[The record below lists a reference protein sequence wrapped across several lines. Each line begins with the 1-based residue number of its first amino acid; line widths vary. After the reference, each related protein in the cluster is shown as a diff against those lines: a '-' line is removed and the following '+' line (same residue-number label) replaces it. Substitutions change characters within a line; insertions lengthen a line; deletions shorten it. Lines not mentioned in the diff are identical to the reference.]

1 MSVRD
6 ARSVTTRPSPGG
18 RPDHGAAVREMFDDI
33 SPRYD
38 LLNRVLSGGVDLWW
52 RRRTAKAVARL
63 APPGPV
69 LDSAAGTLDLTRA
82 LVKHRGGAIHAADFS
97 RAMLARGR
105 PKFGRHASPP
115 PLLVADAMALPY
127 RTGAL
132 SAVSLAFGIRNVA
145 DVGAGL
151 REMARVLRPGG
162 LAAILEFSLPTVP
175 VLGPLY
181 RWYLTRVI
189 PVIGRVVTGRRL
201 DAYGYLAASIRAFP
215 APDAFAALCRANGF
229 HTVER
234 RTLTLGICSLWLCRR

>member
-1 MSVRD
+1 
-6 ARSVTTRPSPGG
+6 
-18 RPDHGAAVREMFDDI
+18 MFDDL

-52 RRRTAKAVARL
+52 RRRTARAVARL

-82 LVKHRGGAIHAADFS
+82 LVKHRGGPVHAADFS
-97 RAMLARGR
+97 RAMLLRGR
-105 PKFGRHASPP
+105 PKVARAPAV
-115 PLLVADAMALPY
+115 PLLVADALRLPY

-132 SAVSLAFGIRNVA
+132 AAVSIAFGIRNVA

-162 LAAILEFSLPTVP
+162 LAAILEFAVPTVP
-175 VLGPLY
+175 VFGPLY

-189 PVIGRVVTGRRL
+189 PWIGRCVTGRRL

-215 APDAFAALCRANGF
+215 EPAAFADLCRATGF

-234 RTLTLGICSLWLCRR
+234 RPLTLGICSLWLCRR